1 MDVAH
6 PQQLLRELGRL
17 RARLDGHILCHLT
30 LILGPN
36 QRIHELRTFEVLDT
50 LRSSNSARRAEKR
63 CRRPRVL
70 PAIACGIAWLMHWPV
85 RAAHAVSPAQ
95 ATGHTLAGPG
105 GTGCAHLLVL
115 HSLFGVQAAALLVAQ
130 PGSDHLQLRIDGR
143 ARLLCCRSSTAA
155 NKWSWRHSRP
165 RSGLQVSG
173 PTPCDQTR

>member
-50 LRSSNSARRAEKR
+50 LRTSNSARRAEKR

-70 PAIACGIAWLMHWPV
+70 PAIAWHRLVHALACTCCAC
-85 RAAHAVSPAQ
+85 RAASAGHRPHAHRAGRHGLRTPSRTAQPLWCTGRCASRCAARQRPPPASDRR
-95 ATGHTLAGPG
+95 AGPP
-105 GTGCAHLLVL
+105 AVL
-115 HSLFGVQAAALLVAQ
+115 PVQHGREQVVVAAFATAL
-130 PGSDHLQLRIDGR
+130 
-143 ARLLCCRSSTAA
+143 
-155 NKWSWRHSRP
+155 
-165 RSGLQVSG
+165 GLQVSG